1 MWIIACIHIHAFAM
15 RHEEIG
21 NISRDSSY
29 KEGRMYQ
36 QKAARVEQKWKRE
49 QRQRMVCEEEELEAI
64 DDIELLEGKI
74 KREKL
79 KEKLFTFLGE
89 DN

>member
-1 MWIIACIHIHAFAM
+1 MPLQCDVKKLVIF
-15 RHEEIG
+15 HEILSIKKVEGI
-21 NISRDSSY
+21 NKSS
-29 KEGRMYQ
+29 
-36 QKAARVEQKWKRE
+36 KAARVEQKWKRE
-49 QRQRMVCEEEELEAI
+49 QRQRMAREEEELEAI

-79 KEKLFTFLGE
+79 KEKSFAFLGE